1 MKKFKFKINADI
13 LKTKIQGKFNIVNNI
28 EFDNV
33 AELAEADE
41 NSICFIEN
49 PKFLKLAENSKAGLL
64 ISTPDFK
71 FEDRNVI
78 YTPKPYFMFMFMV
91 REWLKLEESVSKPVI
106 HTSAVVA
113 EEVKLGNN
121 VSLGAH
127 VFVAK
132 GAEIGNNTR
141 IEANC
146 SIGENVKIGDNC
158 HFYPNVNIYHDCAVG
173 NKVILHSGVVIGA
186 DGFGYIEWEKK
197 QEKIPQV
204 GNVVLEDDVEIG
216 ANSCVDRAT
225 LGTTRISRGTK
236 IDNLVQIGHNCT
248 IGNDTIVCAQVGL
261 AGSTNVGNN
270 VYLAGQVGAGGH
282 LNIGDNVLVGAQS
295 GIAGNLESNMKY
307 FGTPAIDAM
316 QQKRVIVAMKRL
328 PEIVKKMKKI
338 KS

>member
-1 MKKFKFKINADI
+1 MKKFKLKINTDI
-13 LKTKIQGKFNIVNNI
+13 LKTKIQGDFRILNDC

-33 AELAEADE
+33 AELAEA
-41 NSICFIEN
+41 NSSSICFIEN
-49 PKFLKLAENSKAGLL
+49 PKFLEQAEQSNAGLL
-64 ISTPDFK
+64 ISTPNFK

-78 YTPKPYFMFMFMV
+78 YTPKPYFMFMFLV
-91 REWLKLEESVSKPVI
+91 REWLKLDESVIEAVI
-106 HTSAVVA
+106 HPSAIVA
-113 EEVKLGNN
+113 KDVKLGSN
-121 VSLGAH
+121 VSLGAN
-127 VFVAK
+127 VVVAR
-132 GAEIGNNTR
+132 GAEIGDNTR
-141 IEANC
+141 IDANS
-146 SIGENVKIGDNC
+146 SIGENTKIGSNC

-173 NKVILHSGVVIGA
+173 DRVILHSGTVIGA
-186 DGFGYIEWEKK
+186 DGFGYLEWDKK

-216 ANSCVDRAT
+216 ANSCIDRAT

-248 IGNDTIVCAQVGL
+248 IGEDTIVCAQVGL
-261 AGSTNVGNN
+261 AGSTGIGNN

-282 LNIGDNVLVGAQS
+282 LKVGDNVMVGAQS

-328 PEIVKKMKKI
+328 PELVKKMKKI